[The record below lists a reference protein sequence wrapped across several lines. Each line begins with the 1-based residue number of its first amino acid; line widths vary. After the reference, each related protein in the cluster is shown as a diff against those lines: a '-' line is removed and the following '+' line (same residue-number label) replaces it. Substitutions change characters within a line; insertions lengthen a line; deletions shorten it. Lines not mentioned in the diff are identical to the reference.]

1 MNILCTL
8 ACSQIKRKKSRTAI
22 TIAVINPFIKKV
34 SLNISIDT
42 TPFHHIYVTYDYKR
56 ISIET

>member
-1 MNILCTL
+1 MTL
-8 ACSQIKRKKSRTAI
+8 VRTAI